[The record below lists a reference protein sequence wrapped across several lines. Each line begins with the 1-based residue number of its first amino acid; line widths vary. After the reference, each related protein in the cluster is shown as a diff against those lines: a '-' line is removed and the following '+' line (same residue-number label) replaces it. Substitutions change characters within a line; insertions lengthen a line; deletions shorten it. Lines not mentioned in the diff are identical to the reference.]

1 MFKNKTPR
9 ILAVTAGLPAK
20 RNPLVMALHDKYG
33 AQVQAGKRF
42 QDNRLDRYLRKLNL
56 AGLIGTHAKNLRSLN
71 HEILKRAGHF
81 DILFI
86 VKGNFVYA
94 KTLKKLK
101 QMSIPPLIVGWS
113 PDDVYLPHNNSKV
126 LLDSAPYFDVFFT
139 AKSLNISNG
148 ELSSIGF
155 KDARFLKQGFDSVV
169 HRPIKEKDSW
179 FTDKVT
185 FIGFGEQDR
194 FEKVNYLAQNG
205 IIVHVWGNG
214 WTKKMRRNAHPNL
227 KIYGSPLLGD
237 DYSIALSN
245 SAINLCF
252 LRKLNRD
259 LHTSRTFEIPA
270 CEGFMVA
277 ERTHEHSEYFEEDVE
292 AAYFDDEAELLSK
305 VLYYLD
311 RPDKRREISA
321 LARRRCIDNRY
332 SYSHI
337 ADVIIQEVSN

>member
-155 KDARFLKQGFDSVV
+155 KDARFLKQGFDF
-169 HRPIKEKDSW
+169 RQMTPEDLLKFGLIPE
-179 FTDKVT
+179 
-185 FIGFGEQDR
+185 FIGRLPMIATLEDLDEKSLIKILQEPKNSLTKQYQELFKLDGAKLTFKENALKEIAQKAIKKKTGARGLRSILENILLKTMYDLPSQDNI
-194 FEKVNYLAQNG
+194 EEV
-205 IIVHVWGNG
+205 IVDAGAAKGQSQPILVHA
-214 WTKKMRRNAHPNL
+214 K
-227 KIYGSPLLGD
+227 GD
-237 DYSIALSN
+237 NKSKSN
-245 SAINLCF
+245 KPSA
-252 LRKLNRD
+252 
-259 LHTSRTFEIPA
+259 A
-270 CEGFMVA
+270 
-277 ERTHEHSEYFEEDVE
+277 
-292 AAYFDDEAELLSK
+292 
-305 VLYYLD
+305 
-311 RPDKRREISA
+311 
-321 LARRRCIDNRY
+321 
-332 SYSHI
+332 
-337 ADVIIQEVSN
+337 

>member
-1 MFKNKTPR
+1 MSGNPR
-9 ILAVTAGLPAK
+9 ILVVTAGVASK
-20 RNPLVMALHDKYG
+20 RNSFVVALQSLYNAKVLPGKKYSEHMSDKIW
-33 AQVQAGKRF
+33 
-42 QDNRLDRYLRKLNL
+42 RKLGL
-56 AGLIGTHAKNLRSLN
+56 AEHIGTHARNLRALN
-71 HEILKRAGHF
+71 AAILECAGEF
-81 DILFI
+81 DILFV
-86 VKGNFVYA
+86 VKGNFVTVETLKA
-94 KTLKKLK
+94 LKTLTV
-101 QMSIPPLIVGWS
+101 PPKIIGWS
-113 PDDVYLPHNNSKV
+113 PDDIYLPHNNSKV
-126 LLDSAPYFDVFFT
+126 LLDSAPHFDVFFT

-148 ELSSIGF
+148 ELSSMGF
-155 KDARFLKQGFDSVV
+155 KDARFLRQGFDSVV

-179 FTDKVT
+179 FTGKVT

-214 WTKKMRRNAHPNL
+214 WTKKMCRNAHPNL

-237 DYSIALSN
+237 DYAIALSN

-277 ERTHEHSEYFEEDVE
+277 ERTHEHSEYFEEDIE

-311 RPDKRREISA
+311 HPDKRREMSA
-321 LARRRCIDNRY
+321 SARRRCIDNGY
-332 SYSHI
+332 SY
-337 ADVIIQEVSN
+337 ADLADSIIQEVSN